1 MKQQER
7 VMRSEIAR
15 LQSDSDKPVAV
26 IFNLGVNDL
35 SSHNSGNGVDYKG
48 EANAYLARMNT
59 LAEELESD
67 CRLFY
72 MSVNPVN
79 TAMKPTRKEA
89 QLRYFNDRLQSRLNK
104 RFQWIDTYKYLM
116 KNGYSTY
123 NEFKG
128 NIDDGVHYSTR
139 TYKRIYKYCMNAIRS

>member
-1 MKQQER
+1 
-7 VMRSEIAR
+7 MRSEIAR

-79 TAMKPTRKEA
+79 NETNSKRSAVT
-89 QLRYFNDRLQSRLNK
+89 LR
-104 RFQWIDTYKYLM
+104 
-116 KNGYSTY
+116 
-123 NEFKG
+123 
-128 NIDDGVHYSTR
+128 
-139 TYKRIYKYCMNAIRS
+139 